1 MQADPGAHDREP
13 GDSVVDRE
21 RAKGD
26 PVRRGRRPCPSRPP
40 AQEVVPDA
48 VLRHFQGDRPVGG
61 LQLVHDDIP
70 VRGRRM
76 GRQIPRRGDHS
87 LPHAALV
94 QVAGTDIRMIQ
105 DGFAIRETV
114 DVIGHDKTSM
124 HSLDM
129 EAESH
134 IIKAES
140 CGSSAV
146 NHLLVII
153 TKPSRIAVRGGFSNA
168 YFCIKSLMTSIS
180 FSKRVIAAIQ
190 IMVISVI
197 PK

>member
-1 MQADPGAHDREP
+1 
-13 GDSVVDRE
+13 
-21 RAKGD
+21 
-26 PVRRGRRPCPSRPP
+26 
-40 AQEVVPDA
+40 
-48 VLRHFQGDRPVGG
+48 
-61 LQLVHDDIP
+61 
-70 VRGRRM
+70 
-76 GRQIPRRGDHS
+76 
-87 LPHAALV
+87 
-94 QVAGTDIRMIQ
+94 MIQ

-180 FSKRVIAAIQ
+180 FSKRVIEARIIIAISYPL
-190 IMVISVI
+190 ITITCFPHRITGEHRVASLCPNSLYNTV
-197 PK
+197 